1 MEVLIHTAN
10 VIYLVSYVMRDIL
23 WLRIFTVIAAA
34 CLILY
39 FYFLPEPLLT
49 PVYWN
54 ILFMALNFFW
64 IARLLH
70 ERRPVQLTAEE
81 KQLCELVFRL
91 ISPREMIS
99 LLKIGTWQTAA
110 ANDCLLTGGSE
121 LDKLLL
127 IQSGQACLIVDGVKT
142 QIINPGEFM
151 GSISFIT
158 DEIAPADFVAL
169 EPTRYLQWD
178 KSSLKKY
185 LTKNPELHAAI
196 QATLSMDLTEKLK
209 ASWLQNTSSQ
219 ATYSNKER

>member
-1 MEVLIHTAN
+1 MEALIHTAN

-23 WLRIFTVIAAA
+23 WLRIFTVVAAA

-54 ILFMALNFFW
+54 ILFIALNFFW

-110 ANDCLLTGGSE
+110 ANDCLLAGGSE

-127 IQSGQACLIVDGVKT
+127 IQSGQACLIVDGVKAQT
-142 QIINPGEFM
+142 INPGQFM

-196 QATLSMDLTEKLK
+196 QAMLSMDLTEKLK
-209 ASWLQNTSSQ
+209 ASWLQKTSS
-219 ATYSNKER
+219 

>member
-1 MEVLIHTAN
+1 MEALIHTAN

-39 FYFLPEPLLT
+39 FYSLPDPLLT

-54 ILFMALNFFW
+54 SLFITLNFFW
-64 IARLLH
+64 IARLLL
-70 ERRPVQLTAEE
+70 ERRPVQLTADE

-99 LLKIGTWQTAA
+99 LLKIGTWETAE
-110 ANDCLLTGGSE
+110 ANDCLVAGGSE
-121 LDKLLL
+121 LDKLML
-127 IQSGQACLIVDGVKT
+127 IQSGQACLIIDGVKT
-142 QIINPGEFM
+142 QTINPGQFM

-169 EPTRYLQWD
+169 KPMRYLRWD
-178 KSSLKKY
+178 KSSLNTY

-209 ASWLQNTSSQ
+209 ASWLQKTSS
-219 ATYSNKER
+219 